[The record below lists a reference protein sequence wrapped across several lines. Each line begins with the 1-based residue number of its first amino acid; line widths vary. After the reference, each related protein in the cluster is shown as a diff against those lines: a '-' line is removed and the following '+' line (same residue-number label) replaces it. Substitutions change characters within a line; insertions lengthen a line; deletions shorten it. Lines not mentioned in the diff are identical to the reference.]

1 MRRLMRLPCAAGGGA
16 LWGLVLAALLQSSS
30 VGAQPTFT
38 VAEQAAMTPA
48 APILLFNGRDLAPF
62 YTWLVGDHYADPSRV
77 FTVVPQIDG
86 APAIRISG
94 EKYGGIVT
102 RQRYRRYRLIL
113 EFRWG
118 LLAWPPRTAR
128 PRDSGVLVHAEGADG
143 NTAAD
148 FNGAWMRSIEAQ
160 IIEGGVGDFIL
171 VAGSEVD
178 GTRITPT
185 MTVTVEP
192 DRNGQPVYAPGGTA
206 RTFTTGRVN
215 WSGRDPDRK
224 DVLGFRGVQDVE
236 SPAGQWTRLEVVVD
250 DDRITNIVNGRVVNV
265 GTAPSLTS
273 GRIIVQSEG
282 AEIYV
287 RRLEL
292 TPLAPPRG
300 GSF

>member
-1 MRRLMRLPCAAGGGA
+1 MSPTPCVARIAA
-16 LWGLVLAALLQSSS
+16 LSSLVLASLLGSSAS
-30 VGAQPTFT
+30 AQPTFT
-38 VAEQAAMTPA
+38 AAEQEVVTPA
-48 APILLFNGRDLAPF
+48 ASIPLFNGKDLAPF
-62 YTWLVGDHYADPSRV
+62 YSWLVDDHYADPQRV

-102 RQRYRRYRLIL
+102 RQRYRRYRLIV

-118 LLAWPPRTAR
+118 LVTWPPRTAR

-143 NTAAD
+143 NTGAD

-171 VAGSEVD
+171 VAGHEAD
-178 GTRITPT
+178 GRRLSPT
-185 MTVTVEP
+185 MTATVEH
-192 DRNGQPVYAPGGTA
+192 DRNGQNVYAPHGTA
-206 RTFTTGRVN
+206 RTFTSGRVN
-215 WSGRDPDRK
+215 WFGRDPDWNN
-224 DVLGFRGVQDVE
+224 VLGFRGVQDVE

-265 GTAPSLTS
+265 GTAPSLKA

-282 AEIYV
+282 AEIFV

-292 TPLAPPRG
+292 LPLAPPVRG
-300 GSF
+300 PS

>member
-1 MRRLMRLPCAAGGGA
+1 MCL
-16 LWGLVLAALLQSSS
+16 SSCWLIGS
-30 VGAQPTFT
+30 TAVFAQPAFT
-38 VAEQAAMTPA
+38 AAEQAAVTPA
-48 APILLFNGRDLAPF
+48 ERIQLFNGKDLAPF
-62 YTWLVGDHYADPSRV
+62 YTWLVGDHYTDPSRV

-118 LLAWPPRTAR
+118 LLSWPPRLGR

-143 NTAAD
+143 NTAAN

-171 VAGSEVD
+171 VAGSEAD
-178 GTRITPT
+178 GTRLTPT

-192 DRNGQPVYAPGGTA
+192 DRNGQPVYAPDGTA

-236 SPAGQWTRLEVVVD
+236 SPVGQWTRLEVVVD

-265 GTAPSLTS
+265 GTAPSLKA

-282 AEIYV
+282 AEIFV

-292 TPLAPPRG
+292 WPLAP
-300 GSF
+300 SAQ